1 MPATP
6 LSSLNTV
13 TKNMQR
19 AKQQFIADVLDT
31 DKPTIY
37 RADDYRTMRGLIYNN
52 VLKSVQKRFPLYN
65 DKYVLTVQNLSYAD
79 PQEVSYADQ
88 KKAVMQGK
96 SVGRRLRGQYVLRK
110 ADTDQ
115 VVSKTAPQTLMK
127 VPYITD
133 RGTFINNGHQY
144 TFNNIMRLE
153 PGVYT
158 KKNSDDQITAQ
169 FNVKKGTGAGFNM
182 RFIPSKGLFQVSRG
196 TANAPAYTVMRD
208 LGATDQQL
216 KQAWGP
222 ELFQTNRTAGTGAKA
237 RLAADKIYNYRNT

>member
-1 MPATP
+1 MADTP
-6 LSSLNTV
+6 LPNLNTV
-13 TKNMQR
+13 TQNMQR

-37 RADDYRTMRGLIYNN
+37 RADDYKTMRGLIYNN
-52 VLKSVQKRFPLYN
+52 VLRSVQKRFPIYN

-96 SVGRRLRGQYVLRK
+96 SVGRRLRGSYVLRK

-115 VVSKTAPQTLMK
+115 VVSKTTPQTLMK
-127 VPYITD
+127 VPYMTD

-144 TFNNIMRLE
+144 TFNNIMRLQ

-158 KKNSDDQITAQ
+158 KKTLMIRLQLSLMLKRGLVQVLTC
-169 FNVKKGTGAGFNM
+169 
-182 RFIPSKGLFQVSRG
+182 GLFRPRVYSKY
-196 TANAPAYTVMRD
+196 PEV
-208 LGATDQQL
+208 QQMHL
-216 KQAWGP
+216 HTQ
-222 ELFQTNRTAGTGAKA
+222 
-237 RLAADKIYNYRNT
+237 